1 VNKYFKVREMHEIDT
16 QKIIDAI
23 KALCIQANQQLNE
36 DVLQS
41 LRCGFEREESPI
53 GKDVL
58 QKLLENAE
66 IASQRRMPLC
76 QDTGMAVVFC
86 EVGQEVHV
94 NGNLTDAINEG
105 VRQGYREG
113 YLRNSVVKSPLERT
127 NTGDNTP
134 AVIHY
139 EIVSGTKIRFTV
151 APKGFGSENS
161 SALTMLTPADG
172 IEGVKKFVLSVV
184 EKAGPNSCPPLIV
197 GIGLGGTMEKAALL
211 SKKAL
216 LRHVGEPSLDGKA
229 AALEQELMEA
239 INNMGIGPAGTGGRI
254 TALAVHVEL
263 FATHIAG
270 LPVAVN
276 LSCHALRH
284 AEAIIE

>member
-1 VNKYFKVREMHEIDT
+1 MQEIDT
-16 QKIIDAI
+16 QKIIETI

-41 LRCGFEREESPI
+41 FRCSLEREESPI

-58 QKLLENAE
+58 HKLLENAE
-66 IASQRRMPLC
+66 IASQRQMPIC

-86 EVGQEVHV
+86 EVGQDVHI

-105 VRQGYREG
+105 VRQGYRTG
-113 YLRNSVVKSPLERT
+113 YLRNSVVKNVLDRT

-139 EIVSGTKIRFTV
+139 EIVPGSQIKLTV

-161 SALTMLTPADG
+161 SALSMLAPADG

-184 EKAGPNSCPPLIV
+184 EKAGPNSCPPLVV
-197 GIGLGGTMEKAALL
+197 GVGLGGTLEKAALL

-216 LRHVGEPSLDGKA
+216 LRRVGDPNPDKA
-229 AALEQELMEA
+229 ASALESELLEA
-239 INNMGIGPAGTGGRI
+239 INRLGIGPAGTGGRI

-284 AEAIIE
+284 AEAVIG